1 MVTMLPDYIDPAVKS
16 DAEKKLFRNFKKYKT
31 DDDIIILHS
40 LGIAEHVNKIFGEI
54 DFVVICKEGILCIE
68 VKGGQVDRIG
78 GKWRFTNRYGA
89 MTEKVEGPFQQVQ
102 GNMHSLR
109 SYLKKRLGTDDPI
122 FRCQFASAVII
133 PDMNF
138 SLTGADIIRDILF
151 DNSFQWNLQT
161 IIEKSF
167 SYWHDQMIDK
177 HGFGGGDLELSEM
190 NRAADLLRGDF
201 RLIPLMRS
209 KIDQIDKELGVMTEE
224 QYDIL
229 SSLSDNDRL
238 LIRGMAGS
246 GKTLLAME
254 QARRAYWEGKSVLF
268 LCFNSAIARY
278 VKYKFDYETVDITV
292 STIHALMQKECG
304 TEPSDDYPSE
314 YFSKTLPEAFLNLPT
329 VSDYDLVIVDE
340 AQDLLNRK
348 YISCINRLVKE
359 GLDNGCWGL
368 YYDANQNIFQDNKEL
383 DECISIMKKKYAVS
397 YELTVN
403 CRNTSQIV
411 RANNMI
417 SNISTSGRSRVEG
430 DEAEYICYSSKDE
443 EFQLILRTL
452 QELSNEGIRGNE
464 IVILSRYKPDNP
476 LNCLHGRSMYRP
488 YKLKVYGD
496 VWTRNNDE
504 VQFSTIASFKGL
516 ESKVILIVDVDR
528 MDDSFS
534 RLLHYVAVSRARSNL
549 YFFYDKTVEDIRQQM
564 IIKAY
569 TGMR

>member
-1 MVTMLPDYIDPAVKS
+1 MVTMLPDYIDPEIKS
-16 DAEKKLFRNFKKYKT
+16 GAEKKLFRDFRKFKT
-31 DDDIIILHS
+31 DDEIIILHS

-54 DFVVICKEGILCIE
+54 DFVVICKEGILCLE
-68 VKGGQVDRIG
+68 VKGGQVERIG

-89 MTEKVEGPFQQVQ
+89 VGEKVEGPFQQVQ

-109 SYLKKRLGTDDPI
+109 DYLKKRLGTDDPI
-122 FRCQFASAVII
+122 FRCQYASAVIM

-138 SLTGADIIRDILF
+138 NLTGADIIRDILF
-151 DNSFQWNLQT
+151 DKSFQWDLQK
-161 IIEKSF
+161 IINKSF
-167 SYWHDQMIDK
+167 TYWHDQMVDK
-177 HGFGGGDLELSEM
+177 HGFGGGDLEPSEIK
-190 NRAADLLRGDF
+190 RVADLLRGDF
-201 RLIPLMRS
+201 RLVPLMRS
-209 KIDQIDKELGVMTEE
+209 KIDQINEELCVMTEE

-238 LIRGMAGS
+238 MIRGMAGS

-268 LCFNSAIARY
+268 LCYNSAIARF

-292 STIHALMQKECG
+292 STIHALMQNECG
-304 TEPSDDYPSE
+304 TEPTGDYSSE
-314 YFSKTLPEAFLNLPT
+314 YFREVLPEAFLHLPV

-340 AQDLLNRK
+340 AQDLLSLK
-348 YISCINRLVKE
+348 YISCIDRLVKG
-359 GLDNGCWGL
+359 GLDRGCWGL
-368 YYDANQNIFQDNKEL
+368 YYDANQNIFQDNREL

-417 SNISTSGRSRVEG
+417 SNIRTSGKSRADG
-430 DEAEYICYSSKDE
+430 DEAAYIPYSSKDD
-443 EFQLILRTL
+443 EFQLITKTL

-476 LNCLHGRSMYRP
+476 LNFLYGKSIYRP
-488 YKLKVYGD
+488 YKLKTYGD
-496 VWTRNNDE
+496 IWTRNADE
-504 VQFSTIASFKGL
+504 VQFATIAAFKGL
-516 ESKVILIVDVDR
+516 EAKVILLADVDR

-534 RLLHYVAVSRARSNL
+534 RLLHYVAVSRARTNL
-549 YFFYDKTVEDIRQQM
+549 YFFYDKAIEDIRQKM
-564 IIKAY
+564 IVTAY
-569 TGMR
+569 IGI